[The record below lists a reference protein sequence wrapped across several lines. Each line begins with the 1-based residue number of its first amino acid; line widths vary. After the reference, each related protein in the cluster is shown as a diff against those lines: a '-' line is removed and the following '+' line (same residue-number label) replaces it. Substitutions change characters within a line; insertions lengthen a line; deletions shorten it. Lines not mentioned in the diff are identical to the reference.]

1 MHNVL
6 KTIAKKVLV
15 RQKEGYQK
23 GQYIILYETNGLIC
37 LSTVLRR
44 HINPLTL
51 KILESSVVVIE
62 SGIHFLSKRS
72 IQL

>member
-1 MHNVL
+1 MHSVL

-23 GQYIILYETNGLIC
+23 GQQIILYETNGLIC

-44 HINPLTL
+44 HINPLIL
-51 KILESSVVVIE
+51 KILESPVVAIK
-62 SGIHFLSKRS
+62 SGIHF
-72 IQL
+72 